1 MSQAVPAV
9 EFRGVVKRFA
19 GVEVLKG
26 VDLSVAKGEV
36 LVVCGPSGSGKS
48 TLIRLVNQ
56 LESLTDGE
64 VLVSGQA
71 VSGLTGR
78 ALQQL
83 RGRVGFVFQQ
93 FNLYGHLT
101 ARGNIT
107 LGLRKVQ
114 GLKAAEADARADVL
128 LARVGLSHRA
138 DAYPAQL
145 SGGQQQRVAIARALA
160 SEPDIL
166 LFDEPTSAL
175 DPEAIGEVLDVM
187 RSLAHD
193 VTMIVVTHE
202 MGFARALADRIAF
215 LDDGVLL
222 QAAPPSVFFGEDAH
236 PRAKRFLQRLTTPF
250 AEPA

>member
-26 VDLSVAKGEV
+26 VDLTVAKGEV

-56 LESLTDGE
+56 LETLSDGE

-71 VSGLTGR
+71 VSGLRGR

-101 ARGNIT
+101 ARDNIT
-107 LGLRKVQ
+107 LGLCKVQ
-114 GLKAAEADARADVL
+114 GLKPAEADARADAL
-128 LARVGLSHRA
+128 LARVGLAHRA

-215 LDDGVLL
+215 LDDGVLV
-222 QAAPPSVFFGEDAH
+222 QAAPPEVFFGQDAH
-236 PRAKRFLQRLTTPF
+236 PRARRFLQRLTSPF
-250 AEPA
+250 GAPA